1 MVSVANIQQL
11 IVLETGDT
19 PDSILTN
26 NINMIWNSFADKAPI
41 FPRLQELYTKRVC
54 IEIVLGTLRNQVSF
68 SMNGDLNLRL
78 EQRSQY
84 LKDRH
89 KELCDEIVRV
99 EKIAQATRPSV
110 IGELVAKDLE
120 TPPPGAADS
129 MSRRL
134 IGSPYFPSPFP
145 NEFGGL
151 GTIEPGT
158 LPDI

>member
-11 IVLETGDT
+11 IVLEIGDT
-19 PDSILTN
+19 AENLLAN
-26 NINMIWNSFADKAPI
+26 NVNLVWNAYQDKGPI
-41 FPRLQELYTKRVC
+41 FPRLQEWYVRRDMILMAQAAM
-54 IEIVLGTLRNQVSF
+54 RNQVDF
-68 SMNGDLNLRL
+68 SMNGDLSLRL
-78 EQRSQY
+78 SERTQFLR
-84 LKDRH
+84 DRY
-89 KELCDEIVRV
+89 KEVSTEIVRL

-110 IGELVAKDLE
+110 IGELLAKDLE